1 MQRGKLTEEHPH
13 AVSIDESAN
22 KGDHDDGNHT
32 LEGRVVTGRQ
42 GGGASSLSLDVG
54 KVTAVHADH
63 GCLED
68 LYIMSKSSRLSD
80 SRSPQNM

>member
-1 MQRGKLTEEHPH
+1 MQCDRLTEEHPH
-13 AVSIDESAN
+13 PVSIDESAN

-32 LEGRVVTGRQ
+32 LQGRVVAGRQ
-42 GGGASSLSLDVG
+42 GGSASSLGLDVG

-68 LYIMSKSSRLSD
+68 LYNVSKYSRLSD